1 METTRRRFFALLSA
15 LPLLSFFSAVG
26 RRSPETLQP
35 TPPCDDHDEPTPS
48 LTEGPFFTPR
58 SPERSTLLD
67 RDMAGT
73 VVMLNGRVLNTNCQP
88 VAGALLDWWQADDA
102 GEYDNRGFRLRGH
115 QYTDKRGN
123 FQLETVV
130 PGLYPGR
137 TRHLHVKVQAPGQRV
152 LTTQLF
158 FPNEPGNQRDRIFDP
173 ALLMDVRRKGDKE
186 MATYTFVVNA

>member
-1 METTRRRFFALLSA
+1 
-15 LPLLSFFSAVG
+15 
-26 RRSPETLQP
+26 
-35 TPPCDDHDEPTPS
+35 
-48 LTEGPFFTPR
+48 
-58 SPERSTLLD
+58 
-67 RDMAGT
+67 MAGT
-73 VVMLNGRVLNTNCQP
+73 VVVLNGRVLNTNCQP

-102 GEYDNRGFRLRGH
+102 GEYDNRGFQLRGH

-137 TRHLHVKVQAPGQRV
+137 TRHLHVKVQAPGQHV

-158 FPNEPGNQRDRIFDP
+158 FPSEPRNERDRIFNP

-186 MATYTFVVNA
+186 LASYTFVVNA